1 VGKYATTVVERPYT
15 TTQSAKPARATI
27 PDPNRDERAKND
39 AECDGVDSRHRH
51 TRKTAQLLRAAPHV
65 CTPRIQLFADI
76 ADAAGIVVKTPP
88 ATQAM
93 GPASSR
99 RIGEI
104 ADHCLHQNS
113 DHGVEDA
120 PPTVISTPQRGP
132 PQSYSPSYYPSE
144 PPEQVGTGLGVT
156 VVQSL
161 SKQSMLLRLRLV
173 DERRRSLY
181 RDGFAIV
188 PAAIM
193 YHSLWRAPSQRS
205 RSPRCRRCTPP
216 GRHRA
221 AAARCRRWWPAR
233 WWR

>member
-1 VGKYATTVVERPYT
+1 MGKYATTVVERPYT

-27 PDPNRDERAKND
+27 PDPNRDERAKKD

-51 TRKTAQLLRAAPHV
+51 TRKTAQLLRAAPQV

-93 GPASSR
+93 GSASSR

-113 DHGVEDA
+113 DHGVEDD
-120 PPTVISTPQRGP
+120 STDRNWHTPERAAAIILAFIL
-132 PQSYSPSYYPSE
+132 SAE
-144 PPEQVGTGLGVT
+144 PPERVGTGLGVT
-156 VVQSL
+156 VVQSE
-161 SKQSMLLRLRLV
+161 SQQAIKLLRLRLI
-173 DERRRSLY
+173 DERQRSLY

-193 YHSLWRAPSQRS
+193 Y
-205 RSPRCRRCTPP
+205 
-216 GRHRA
+216 
-221 AAARCRRWWPAR
+221 
-233 WWR
+233 

>member
-1 VGKYATTVVERPYT
+1 MGKYATTVVERPYT

-93 GPASSR
+93 GSASSR

-113 DHGVEDA
+113 DHGVEDD
-120 PPTVISTPQRGP
+120 STDRNWHTPERAAAIILAFIL
-132 PQSYSPSYYPSE
+132 SAE
-144 PPEQVGTGLGVT
+144 PPERVGTGLGVT
-156 VVQSL
+156 VVQSE
-161 SKQSMLLRLRLV
+161 SQQAIKLLRLRLI
-173 DERRRSLY
+173 DERQRSLY

-193 YHSLWRAPSQRS
+193 Y
-205 RSPRCRRCTPP
+205 
-216 GRHRA
+216 
-221 AAARCRRWWPAR
+221 
-233 WWR
+233 